1 MVVPLLL
8 ALVGVALIIVGQLDL
23 DQPGVAGNSLPPIPE
38 PTRTP
43 IVSPL
48 LSPGVSGS
56 PEPTATP
63 SPTPHLTSTAVQIQI
78 ASVGI
83 NLPVRKPATSAECD
97 FPLEHDAW
105 LLCGSSW
112 PGRGTNTYIFGHA
125 VRGIFLPLWNVKL
138 GDEVK
143 ILMSDK
149 RVLQYRINE
158 IHANVSCPDAREP
171 PMPAGLEPLALKYAA
186 PGCGQGAF
194 WTASTDHERLTLQ
207 TSQGYNRNW
216 GEFIVVADPVGW
228 G

>member
-1 MVVPLLL
+1 MVVPLVLG
-8 ALVGVALIIVGQLDL
+8 LVGVALIIAGQLDL
-23 DQPGVAGNSLPPIPE
+23 DQPGVAGNSLPSIPE
-38 PTRTP
+38 PTATS
-43 IVSPL
+43 VTSPL
-48 LSPGVSGS
+48 PSPSVSGS
-56 PEPTATP
+56 QEPSATP
-63 SPTPHLTSTAVQIQI
+63 SPTPHLTSIAVQIQI

-83 NLPVRKPATSAECD
+83 NLPVRKPASSAECD

-105 LLCGSSW
+105 LLCGSEW

-149 RVLQYRINE
+149 KVLLYRITE
-158 IHANVSCPDAREP
+158 VHPNVSCPDTREP

-186 PGCGQGAF
+186 PGCSQGVF
-194 WTASTDHERLTLQ
+194 WTSPTDHERLTLQ
-207 TSQGYNRNW
+207 TSQGFNRNW

>member
-43 IVSPL
+43 IVSPS
-48 LSPGVSGS
+48 LSSGVSGS
-56 PEPTATP
+56 PKPTATP

-112 PGRGTNTYIFGHA
+112 PGRGTYTYIFGHA
-125 VRGIFLPLWNVKL
+125 VRVIFLKHWNEMLW
-138 GDEVK
+138 D
-143 ILMSDK
+143 
-149 RVLQYRINE
+149 
-158 IHANVSCPDAREP
+158 
-171 PMPAGLEPLALKYAA
+171 
-186 PGCGQGAF
+186 
-194 WTASTDHERLTLQ
+194 
-207 TSQGYNRNW
+207 
-216 GEFIVVADPVGW
+216 
-228 G
+228 